1 MATCTIC
8 CETFSASR
16 KDITCFACNIEACT
30 QCVKKYIL
38 SVPTDAHCMSCK
50 KEWSH
55 QFLSDNMTQS
65 FMNGE
70 YKTHRKD
77 ILYDRERA
85 MLPATQP
92 YVGLA
97 KRIDRR
103 KVRIEEV
110 NKKLAELDKQMVQ
123 TTSPSLI
130 KEINKD
136 ISFYKQERRVIKR
149 DVIQLRRMFAG
160 VEPIDNNTTV
170 SHVIK
175 PCPSQGCKGF
185 LNRSWACGLCKTKC
199 CSKCHVQ
206 RGDPEEIHVCKP
218 EDLETAELLRK
229 ETKPC
234 PKCGAP
240 CFKVDG
246 CDQVFAVCCRTT
258 FSWSKGTIEYGPIH
272 SPDYYRWLREQGH
285 EVPRNTLDVVAC
297 GDGGVDQGIL
307 PAQYL
312 VTTLFTRSYQYAYLN
327 TILDIYRLIIHVRY
341 VELPR
346 YQFDPYNSNRDIR
359 IKYMIDPEM
368 TEAKFK
374 MLLVKREKAQSLK
387 QDIFDTMNTF
397 ATVGTDIMHRIVNI
411 AQETDNGSRFA
422 CPGVVDILKEADVLR
437 TYCNETFGSIQKR
450 YQTSYAVFIDEHWII
465 DKS

>member
-8 CETFSASR
+8 CETFSATR
-16 KDITCFACNIEACT
+16 KDVTCFACNIEACS
-30 QCVKKYIL
+30 QCVKRYIL

-55 QFLSDNMTQS
+55 QFLSDNLTQS
-65 FMNGE
+65 FMTGE
-70 YKTHRKD
+70 YKAHRKD

-92 YVGLA
+92 YARLT
-97 KRIDRR
+97 KRIAR
-103 KVRIEEV
+103 KKARLEEV
-110 NKKLAELDKQMVQ
+110 NKKLSELDKQRV
-123 TTSPSLI
+123 TTSLI
-130 KEINKD
+130 Q
-136 ISFYKQERRVIKR
+136 FYTQERRAIKR

-160 VEPIDNNTTV
+160 QEPLASTTTV

-206 RGDPEEIHVCKP
+206 CGETGETGETHVCKT

-246 CDQVFAVCCRTT
+246 CDQVFAVCCQTT
-258 FSWSKGTIEYGPIH
+258 FSWSKGQIDYGPIH

-285 EVPRNTLDVVAC
+285 EVPRNPHDIVVC
-297 GDGGVDQGIL
+297 GGVDQGIL
-307 PAQYL
+307 PAQHL
-312 VTTLFTRSYQYAYLN
+312 VTTLVTRSFQHAYLQ
-327 TILDIYRLIIHVRY
+327 TILDVYRLIVHVQY

-359 IKYMIDPEM
+359 IKYMMDPAM

-387 QDIFDTMNTF
+387 QDIFDAMNTF
-397 ATVGTDIMHRIVNI
+397 ATVGTDIMHRIVNV
-411 AQETDNGSRFA
+411 AQENDTGHRFS

-437 TYCNETFGSIQKR
+437 TYCNETFRAIQKR
-450 YQTSYAVFIDEHWII
+450 YQTSYAVLIDEHWIM
-465 DKS
+465 DKR